1 MSATSIGL
9 IGMASLVGMIMVR
22 IPVGVALGLVGFLG
36 YAAIDGFAK
45 ARLVFGAVPL
55 ELSSAYTLS
64 VLPLFTLMGALA
76 TMAGLSGDLFR
87 ASNAIFAG
95 MRGSLAM
102 AAVGASAAFGA
113 VCGSSLATAATM
125 SRISIPQMLKAGY
138 SPALAA
144 GVVAAGGT
152 LGILIPPSL
161 ILMIYGIIAQLSI
174 IKLFAA
180 ALIPG
185 LVLTGLYL
193 LTVWA
198 WVRIRPEAAPKLP
211 SEGKA
216 QAFRLVLTIWD
227 VAALFLVTF
236 GGIYLGWFS
245 PTEAAAVGAF
255 GALLLGLL
263 RKGFAR
269 GDVTTAFTETTRI
282 TANLVLIVLGS
293 TIFSYFVV
301 QTGMAQSVVKGIT
314 ALGLSPLCGDAAA
327 DRLLRLPRLLPRR
340 HRHGAGDGAGAA
352 AAGHIDRLRSDLVRR
367 AARHRRRDRPDPP
380 ARRDEPLRHP
390 HPGAGDQ
397 PRRDVSRRA
406 ALPDRAPFALI
417 AMLLAWPDL
426 ALWLPQVDVAE
437 LAA

>member
-9 IGMASLVGMIMVR
+9 VGMATLVAMILAR
-22 IPVGVALGLVGFLG
+22 IPVGVALGLVGFVG

-55 ELSSAYTLS
+55 ELASAYALS

-76 TMAGLSGDLFR
+76 TVAGLSGDLFR
-87 ASNAIFAG
+87 ASNAVFAG

-161 ILMIYGIIAQLSI
+161 ILMIYGIIAQQSVV
-174 IKLFAA
+174 KLFAA

-185 LVLTGLYL
+185 LVLTALYMI
-193 LTVWA
+193 TVWI
-198 WVRIRPEAAPKLP
+198 WVAFKPEDAPRLP
-211 SEGKA
+211 SEGKDGG
-216 QAFRLVLTIWD
+216 LKLIMSVWD
-227 VAALFLVTF
+227 VALLFLVTF

-255 GALLLGLL
+255 GALLLGAL
-263 RKGFAR
+263 RRGFRRSDIA
-269 GDVTTAFTETTRI
+269 TSFTETTRI

-301 QTGMAQSVVKGIT
+301 QTGMAQSVVHAISSVGF
-314 ALGLSPLCGDAAA
+314 SPLAIMLILIAFYIFLGCFLEGIGMV
-327 DRLLRLPRLLPRR
+327 LVTVPVLLPLVVSTGYDPIWFGVLLVIVVEIGLIHPPVGMNLFVIRTQAPEISL
-340 HRHGAGDGAGAA
+340 GAMYRGV
-352 AAGHIDRLRSDLVRR
+352 LPFLV
-367 AARHRRRDRPDPP
+367 
-380 ARRDEPLRHP
+380 
-390 HPGAGDQ
+390 
-397 PRRDVSRRA
+397 
-406 ALPDRAPFALI
+406 APFVLI
-417 AMLLAWPDL
+417 ALLLAWPDI
-426 ALWLPQVDVAE
+426 ALWLPRQF
-437 LAA
+437 

>member
-9 IGMASLVGMIMVR
+9 IGMATLVGMILAR
-22 IPVGVALGLVGFLG
+22 IPVGVALGLVGFVG
-36 YAAIDGFAK
+36 YAEIDGFAK

-193 LTVWA
+193 LTVWV

-211 SEGKA
+211 NEGKA
-216 QAFRLVLTIWD
+216 QAFRLVLNIWD

-269 GDVTTAFTETTRI
+269 GDITTAFTETTRI

-301 QTGMAQSVVKGIT
+301 QTGMAQSVVKSIA
-314 ALGLSPLCGDAAA
+314 ALGLSPLAVM
-327 DRLLRLPRLLPRR
+327 LLLIGFYVFLGCFLEGIGMVLVTVPVLLPLVLSTGYDPIWFGVLLVIVVEIGLIHPPVGMNLFVIRTQAPEISL
-340 HRHGAGDGAGAA
+340 GAMYRGV
-352 AAGHIDRLRSDLVRR
+352 LPFLV
-367 AARHRRRDRPDPP
+367 
-380 ARRDEPLRHP
+380 
-390 HPGAGDQ
+390 
-397 PRRDVSRRA
+397 
-406 ALPDRAPFALI
+406 APFLLI

-426 ALWLPQVDVAE
+426 ALWLPRSMS
-437 LAA
+437 LN

>member
-9 IGMASLVGMIMVR
+9 IGMATLVGMILAR
-22 IPVGVALGLVGFLG
+22 IPVAVALGLVGFVG

-87 ASNAIFAG
+87 ASNAVFAG

-185 LVLTGLYL
+185 LVLTTLYL
-193 LTVWA
+193 VTVGI
-198 WVRIRPEAAPKLP
+198 WVRFRPEAAPKLP
-211 SEGKA
+211 TAGRAES
-216 QAFRLVLTIWD
+216 FRLVLSIWD
-227 VAALFLVTF
+227 VAVLFAVTF

-263 RKGFAR
+263 RRGFKR

-301 QTGMAQSVVKGIT
+301 QTGMAQSVVRGID
-314 ALGLSPLCGDAAA
+314 AIGLPPLAVMLLLVAFYVFLGCFLEGIGMVLVTVPV
-327 DRLLRLPRLLPRR
+327 LLPLVVSTGYDPIWFGVLLVIVVEIGLIHPPVGMNLFVIRTQAPEISL
-340 HRHGAGDGAGAA
+340 GAMYRGV
-352 AAGHIDRLRSDLVRR
+352 LPFLV
-367 AARHRRRDRPDPP
+367 
-380 ARRDEPLRHP
+380 
-390 HPGAGDQ
+390 
-397 PRRDVSRRA
+397 
-406 ALPDRAPFALI
+406 APFVLI
-417 AMLLAWPDL
+417 AILLAWPDI
-426 ALWLPQVDVAE
+426 ALFLPRH
-437 LAA
+437 LGGM

>member
-9 IGMASLVGMIMVR
+9 IGMATLVGMILAR
-22 IPVGVALGLVGFLG
+22 IPVGVALGLTGFVG

-55 ELSSAYTLS
+55 ELSSAYALS

-152 LGILIPPSL
+152 PGILIPPSL

-193 LTVWA
+193 LTVWL

-211 SEGKA
+211 NESKA

-269 GDVTTAFTETTRI
+269 GDVATAFTETTRI

-301 QTGMAQSVVKGIT
+301 QTGMAQSVVKSIG
-314 ALGLSPLCGDAAA
+314 AVGLSPLAVM
-327 DRLLRLPRLLPRR
+327 LLLIAFYVFLGCFLEGIGMVLVTVPVLLPLVLSTGYDPIWFGVLLVIVVEIGLIHPPVGMNLFVIRTQAPEISL
-340 HRHGAGDGAGAA
+340 GAMYRG
-352 AAGHIDRLRSDLVRR
+352 V
-367 AARHRRRDRPDPP
+367 
-380 ARRDEPLRHP
+380 
-390 HPGAGDQ
+390 
-397 PRRDVSRRA
+397 
-406 ALPDRAPFALI
+406 LPFLLAPFVLI
-417 AMLLAWPDL
+417 GMLLAWPEL
-426 ALWLPQVDVAE
+426 ALWLPRSMS
-437 LAA
+437 LN

>member
-1 MSATSIGL
+1 VSATSIGL
-9 IGMASLVGMIMVR
+9 FGMATLVVMILAR
-22 IPVGVALGLVGFLG
+22 IPVGVALGLVGFVG
-36 YAAIDGFAK
+36 YAAIDGFTK

-55 ELSSAYTLS
+55 ELASAYALS

-76 TMAGLSGDLFR
+76 TVAGLSGDLFR
-87 ASNAIFAG
+87 ASNAVFAG

-161 ILMIYGIIAQLSI
+161 ILMIYGIIAQQSVV
-174 IKLFAA
+174 KLFAA

-185 LVLTGLYL
+185 LVLTALYMI
-193 LTVWA
+193 TVWI
-198 WVRIRPEAAPKLP
+198 WVALKPEDAPRLP
-211 SEGKA
+211 SEGKDGG
-216 QAFRLVLTIWD
+216 LKLIMSVWD
-227 VAALFLVTF
+227 VALLFLVTF

-255 GALLLGLL
+255 GALLLGAL
-263 RKGFAR
+263 RRGFRRSDIA
-269 GDVTTAFTETTRI
+269 TSFTETTRI

-301 QTGMAQSVVKGIT
+301 QTGMAQSVVHSISSVGF
-314 ALGLSPLCGDAAA
+314 SPLAIMLILIAFYIFLGC
-327 DRLLRLPRLLPRR
+327 LLEGIGMVLVTVPVLLPLVVSSGYDPIWFGVLLVIVVEIGLIHPPVGMNLFVIRTQAPEISL
-340 HRHGAGDGAGAA
+340 GAMYRG
-352 AAGHIDRLRSDLVRR
+352 V
-367 AARHRRRDRPDPP
+367 
-380 ARRDEPLRHP
+380 
-390 HPGAGDQ
+390 
-397 PRRDVSRRA
+397 
-406 ALPDRAPFALI
+406 LPFLAAPFILI
-417 AMLLAWPDL
+417 ALLLAWPDL
-426 ALWLPQVDVAE
+426 ALWLPRQF
-437 LAA
+437 

>member
-9 IGMASLVGMIMVR
+9 VGMAALVGMILARV
-22 IPVGVALGLVGFLG
+22 PVGVALGLVGFLG
-36 YAAIDGFAK
+36 YAAIDGLAK

-55 ELSSAYTLS
+55 ELASAYTLS

-76 TMAGLSGDLFR
+76 TAAGLSGDLFR
-87 ASNAIFAG
+87 ASNAVFAG
-95 MRGSLAM
+95 IRGSLAM
-102 AAVGASAAFGA
+102 AAIGASAAFGA

-193 LTVWA
+193 VTVWA
-198 WVRIRPEAAPKLP
+198 WVRLRPEAAPKLP
-211 SEGKA
+211 AESRA
-216 QAFRLVLTIWD
+216 QALRLVLTIWD

-263 RKGFAR
+263 RKGFR
-269 GDVTTAFTETTRI
+269 PGDVTLAFTETTRI

-301 QTGMAQSVVKGIT
+301 QTGMAQSVVRSIT
-314 ALGLSPLCGDAAA
+314 AMGLSPLAIM
-327 DRLLRLPRLLPRR
+327 LLLVAFYVFLGCFLEGIGMVLVTVPVLLPLVVSTGYDPVWFGVLLVIVVEIGLIHPPVGMNLFVIRTQAPEIGL
-340 HRHGAGDGAGAA
+340 GAMYRGV
-352 AAGHIDRLRSDLVRR
+352 LPFLV
-367 AARHRRRDRPDPP
+367 
-380 ARRDEPLRHP
+380 
-390 HPGAGDQ
+390 
-397 PRRDVSRRA
+397 
-406 ALPDRAPFALI
+406 APFALI
-417 AMLLAWPDL
+417 ALLLVWPDL
-426 ALWLPQVDVAE
+426 ALWLPRQ
-437 LAA
+437 L

>member
-9 IGMASLVGMIMVR
+9 IGMASLVGMILAR
-22 IPVGVALGLVGFLG
+22 IPVGVALGLTGFVG

-55 ELSSAYTLS
+55 ELSSAYALS

-193 LTVWA
+193 LTVWI

-216 QAFRLVLTIWD
+216 QAFRLVLNIWD

-245 PTEAAAVGAF
+245 PTEAAAVGAV

-269 GDVTTAFTETTRI
+269 GDVATAFTETTRI

-301 QTGMAQSVVKGIT
+301 QTGLAQSVVKSIAAVGLPPLAVMLLLIAFYIFLGCFLEGIGMVLVT
-314 ALGLSPLCGDAAA
+314 VPV
-327 DRLLRLPRLLPRR
+327 LLPLVLSTGYDPIWFGVLLVIVVEIGLIHPPVGMNLFVIRTQAPEISL
-340 HRHGAGDGAGAA
+340 GAMYRG
-352 AAGHIDRLRSDLVRR
+352 V
-367 AARHRRRDRPDPP
+367 
-380 ARRDEPLRHP
+380 
-390 HPGAGDQ
+390 
-397 PRRDVSRRA
+397 
-406 ALPDRAPFALI
+406 LPFLIAPFVLI
-417 AMLLAWPDL
+417 ALLLVWPDL
-426 ALWLPQVDVAE
+426 ALWLPRSMS
-437 LAA
+437 LN

>member
-9 IGMASLVGMIMVR
+9 IGMATLVGMILAR
-22 IPVGVALGLVGFLG
+22 IPVAVALGLVGFVG

-55 ELSSAYTLS
+55 ELSSAYALS

-87 ASNAIFAG
+87 ASNAVFAG

-161 ILMIYGIIAQLSI
+161 ILMIYGIIAQLSV

-185 LVLTGLYL
+185 LVLTALYL
-193 LTVWA
+193 ATVA
-198 WVRIRPEAAPKLP
+198 IWVRFKPEAAPRLP
-211 SEGKA
+211 TEGRA
-216 QAFRLVLTIWD
+216 QSFRLVLSIWD
-227 VAALFLVTF
+227 VVLLFAVTF

-263 RKGFAR
+263 RRGFKP
-269 GDVTTAFTETTRI
+269 GDVGTAFTETTRI

-301 QTGMAQSVVKGIT
+301 QTGMAQSVVRSMD
-314 ALGLSPLCGDAAA
+314 ALGLPPLAVM
-327 DRLLRLPRLLPRR
+327 LLLIAFYVFLGCFLEGIGMVLVTVPVLLPLVLSTGYDPIWFGVLLVIVVEIGLIHPPVGMNLFVIRTQAPQISL
-340 HRHGAGDGAGAA
+340 GAMYRG
-352 AAGHIDRLRSDLVRR
+352 V
-367 AARHRRRDRPDPP
+367 
-380 ARRDEPLRHP
+380 
-390 HPGAGDQ
+390 
-397 PRRDVSRRA
+397 
-406 ALPDRAPFALI
+406 LPFLIAPFLLI

-426 ALWLPQVDVAE
+426 ALWLPRH
-437 LAA
+437 LGGL

>member
-1 MSATSIGL
+1 MSATTIGL
-9 IGMASLVGMIMVR
+9 MGMGALVAMILAR
-22 IPVGVALGLVGFLG
+22 IPVAVALGLVGFLG
-36 YAAIDGFAK
+36 YAALDGFAK

-55 ELSSAYTLS
+55 ELASAYSLS

-87 ASNAIFAG
+87 ASNAVFAG

-125 SRISIPQMLKAGY
+125 SRISIPQMLQAGY

-185 LVLTGLYL
+185 LLLTALYL
-193 LTVWA
+193 VTVA
-198 WVRIRPEAAPKLP
+198 VWVWLRPDAAPKIAT
-211 SEGKA
+211 EGKA
-216 QAFRLVLTIWD
+216 GSMRLVLSVWD
-227 VAALFLVTF
+227 VALLFLVTF

-255 GALLLGLL
+255 GALVLGLA
-263 RKGFAR
+263 RRGFRR
-269 GDVTTAFTETTRI
+269 GDIPTAFTETTRI

-301 QTGMAQSVVKGIT
+301 QTGMAQSVARSIGAT
-314 ALGLSPLCGDAAA
+314 GLSPVSIMLVLVAFYIFLGCFLEGIGMV
-327 DRLLRLPRLLPRR
+327 LVTVPVLLPLVISTGYDPIWFGVLLVIVVEIGLIHPPVGMNLFVIRTQAPQISL
-340 HRHGAGDGAGAA
+340 GAMYRG
-352 AAGHIDRLRSDLVRR
+352 V
-367 AARHRRRDRPDPP
+367 
-380 ARRDEPLRHP
+380 
-390 HPGAGDQ
+390 
-397 PRRDVSRRA
+397 
-406 ALPDRAPFALI
+406 LPFLAAPFILI
-417 AMLLAWPDL
+417 ALLLVWPEL
-426 ALWLPQVDVAE
+426 ALWLPPQF
-437 LAA
+437 

>member
-9 IGMASLVGMIMVR
+9 IGMATLVGMILAR
-22 IPVGVALGLVGFLG
+22 IPVGVALGLTGFVG

-193 LTVWA
+193 LTVWL
-198 WVRIRPEAAPKLP
+198 WVRLRPEAAPKLP
-211 SEGKA
+211 SESKA
-216 QAFRLVLTIWD
+216 QAFRLVLSIWD

-263 RKGFAR
+263 RRGFAR
-269 GDVTTAFTETTRI
+269 GDVATAFTETTRI

-301 QTGMAQSVVKGIT
+301 QTGMAQSVVKSIAAVGLPPLAVMLLLITFYIFLGCFLEGIGMVLVT
-314 ALGLSPLCGDAAA
+314 VPV
-327 DRLLRLPRLLPRR
+327 LLPLVLSTGYDPIWFGVLLVIVVEIGLIHPPVGMNLFVIRTQASEISL
-340 HRHGAGDGAGAA
+340 GAMYRG
-352 AAGHIDRLRSDLVRR
+352 V
-367 AARHRRRDRPDPP
+367 
-380 ARRDEPLRHP
+380 
-390 HPGAGDQ
+390 
-397 PRRDVSRRA
+397 
-406 ALPDRAPFALI
+406 LPFLLAPFLLI

-426 ALWLPQVDVAE
+426 ALWLPRAMS
-437 LAA
+437 LN

>member
-9 IGMASLVGMIMVR
+9 IGMATLVGMILAR
-22 IPVGVALGLVGFLG
+22 IPVAVALGLVGFVG

-55 ELSSAYTLS
+55 ELSSAYALS

-87 ASNAIFAG
+87 ASNAVFAG

-185 LVLTGLYL
+185 LVLTALYL
-193 LTVWA
+193 ATVA
-198 WVRIRPEAAPKLP
+198 IWVRLRPEAAPRVP
-211 SEGKA
+211 TEGRV
-216 QAFRLVLTIWD
+216 QSFRLVLSIWD
-227 VAALFLVTF
+227 VVLLFAVTF

-263 RKGFAR
+263 RRGFKP
-269 GDVTTAFTETTRI
+269 GDVGTAFTETTRI

-301 QTGMAQSVVKGIT
+301 QTGMAQSVVRGIN
-314 ALGLSPLCGDAAA
+314 ALGLPPLAVM
-327 DRLLRLPRLLPRR
+327 LLLVAFYVFLGCFLEGIGMVLVTVPVLLPLVLSTGYDPIWFGVLLVIVVEIGLIHPPVGMNLFVIRTQAPEIGL
-340 HRHGAGDGAGAA
+340 GAMYRGV
-352 AAGHIDRLRSDLVRR
+352 LPFLV
-367 AARHRRRDRPDPP
+367 
-380 ARRDEPLRHP
+380 
-390 HPGAGDQ
+390 
-397 PRRDVSRRA
+397 
-406 ALPDRAPFALI
+406 APFVLI
-417 AMLLAWPDL
+417 ALLLAWPEL
-426 ALWLPQVDVAE
+426 ALWLPRH
-437 LAA
+437 LGGP

>member
-1 MSATSIGL
+1 MSATTIGL
-9 IGMASLVGMIMVR
+9 MGMGALVAMILAR
-22 IPVGVALGLVGFLG
+22 IPVAVALGLVGFLG
-36 YAAIDGFAK
+36 YAALDGFAK

-55 ELSSAYTLS
+55 ELASAYSLS

-87 ASNAIFAG
+87 ASNAVFAG

-125 SRISIPQMLKAGY
+125 SRISIPQMLQAGY

-185 LVLTGLYL
+185 LLLTALYL
-193 LTVWA
+193 VTVA
-198 WVRIRPEAAPKLP
+198 VWVWLRPDAAPKIAT
-211 SEGKA
+211 EGKA
-216 QAFRLVLTIWD
+216 GSMRLVLSVWD
-227 VAALFLVTF
+227 VALLFLVTF

-255 GALLLGLL
+255 GALVLGLA
-263 RKGFAR
+263 RRGFRR
-269 GDVTTAFTETTRI
+269 GDIPTAFTETTRI

-301 QTGMAQSVVKGIT
+301 QTGMAQSVARSIGAT
-314 ALGLSPLCGDAAA
+314 GLSPVSIMLVLVAFYIFLGCFLEGIGMV
-327 DRLLRLPRLLPRR
+327 LVTVPVLLPLVISTGYDPIWFGVLLVIVVEIGLIHPPVGMNLFVIRTQAPQISL
-340 HRHGAGDGAGAA
+340 GAMYRG
-352 AAGHIDRLRSDLVRR
+352 V
-367 AARHRRRDRPDPP
+367 
-380 ARRDEPLRHP
+380 
-390 HPGAGDQ
+390 
-397 PRRDVSRRA
+397 
-406 ALPDRAPFALI
+406 LPFLAAPFILI
-417 AMLLAWPDL
+417 ALLLVWPEL
-426 ALWLPQVDVAE
+426 ALWLPRQF
-437 LAA
+437 